1 MGNSNNHT
9 VCSNDE
15 NLLAIDKKE
24 IAMSYPMDDHS
35 GDLGCFCMSNAN
47 VDRHHEMSVHGAELL

>member
-9 VCSNDE
+9 VCSNE
-15 NLLAIDKKE
+15 KNLLDIDKKE
-24 IAMSYPMDDHS
+24 IGFSYPLGEHP
-35 GDLGCFCMSNAN
+35 GDLGCFCMSGAN